1 MKNKILWAQV
11 SIFNLCVVALLGFIL
26 RSKMVFDLPEIN
38 FLNLLDAH
46 FHFAFGAWI
55 TLALMLLLVH
65 ELLPDP
71 VNNGPAYRWIFAG
84 LVFTSFVI
92 LLSTVFNNVRL
103 LTTFFSSLYILI
115 TWFFSWVFLT
125 HLSTAD
131 VNKTVRLLSVS
142 AIGSLVLSSA
152 GPIIL
157 IYLHE
162 IRSTQPFF
170 FRDAQYLYLHLQYNG
185 FFTLA
190 IFALVFHKLY
200 PRISTSVQQRFYYF
214 SVLLC
219 VSILP
224 SLFLSFLWQDPNI
237 LFRIIAIIGSILI
250 FISVAW
256 FIVFASRLF
265 EMLNLVEPAVRY
277 IVVLSVS
284 AFILKMILLGLTIFT
299 PVGNAV
305 FGDRPIIIG
314 FLHLVFL
321 GFVSSF
327 VLAWYLQI
335 RILNPA
341 IKLTNYALF
350 IFLLMVVLNE
360 IVLTL
365 QGLSSM
371 FLLKSYLYS
380 WPLWVLSIGLVG
392 GAILIYIASIRSK
405 AHLANS
411 IKNRKND

>member
-38 FLNLLDAH
+38 FLSLLDAH

-71 VNNGPAYRWIFAG
+71 INNRPIYRWIFGG

-92 LLSTVFNNVRL
+92 LLSTVFSSDRY
-103 LTTFFSSLYILI
+103 LTTFFSSLFILI
-115 TWFFSWVFLT
+115 TWLFSGVFLT
-125 HLSTAD
+125 HLSRAG
-131 VNKTVRLLSVS
+131 VNKTVRLLSIS
-142 AIGSLVLSSA
+142 AIGSLVVSSA

-162 IRSTQPFF
+162 IKSTKPFF
-170 FRDAQYLYLHLQYNG
+170 FRDAQYLYLHFQYNG

-190 IFALVFHKLY
+190 IFALVFYKLY
-200 PRISTSVQQRFYYF
+200 PKISISLQQRFYYY

-224 SLFLSFLWQDPNI
+224 SLFLSFLWQDPNV
-237 LFRIIAIIGSILI
+237 LFKIIAMAGSILI
-250 FISVAW
+250 FISTIW
-256 FIVFASRLF
+256 FIVLASPLLKMSKLL
-265 EMLNLVEPAVRY
+265 EAGVRY
-277 IVVLSVS
+277 IMLLSLSSFV
-284 AFILKMILLGLTIFT
+284 LKMILIGLTIFT

-327 VLAWYLQI
+327 VLAWYLHI
-335 RILNPA
+335 RILNPE
-341 IKLTNYALF
+341 IKLTNYALL
-350 IFLLMVVLNE
+350 IFLLVVVLNE
-360 IVLTL
+360 IILTL
-365 QGLSSM
+365 QGLSTM
-371 FLLKSYLYS
+371 LLLSSYVYS

-392 GAILIYIASIRSK
+392 GAILIYIASIRS
-405 AHLANS
+405 
-411 IKNRKND
+411 RQE

>member
-11 SIFNLCVVALLGFIL
+11 SIFNLCVVALMGFIL

-65 ELLPDP
+65 ELLPNPINNRP
-71 VNNGPAYRWIFAG
+71 VYRWIFG
-84 LVFTSFVI
+84 SLVFTSFVI
-92 LLSTVFNNVRL
+92 LLSSVFNSGRL
-103 LTTFFSSLYILI
+103 LTTIFSSLFILI

-190 IFALVFHKLY
+190 IFALIFHKLY
-200 PRISTSVQQRFYYF
+200 PRISSSVQQRFYYF

-250 FISVAW
+250 FISITW
-256 FIVFASRLF
+256 FIILASSLLR
-265 EMLNLVEPAVRY
+265 MSKLVDAGVRY
-277 IVVLSVS
+277 IMFLSVG
-284 AFILKMILLGLTIFT
+284 AFVLKMILFGLTIFT

-305 FGDRPIIIG
+305 FGNRPIIIG

-327 VLAWYLQI
+327 VFAWYLHL
-335 RILNPA
+335 RILNPE
-341 IKLTNYALF
+341 IKLTKYALL
-350 IFLLMVVLNE
+350 IFLSVVVLNE
-360 IVLTL
+360 IMLTL
-365 QGLSSM
+365 QGLSTM
-371 FLLKSYLYS
+371 FLLSSYLYS
-380 WPLWVLSIGLVG
+380 WPLWVVSIGLVG

-405 AHLANS
+405 TLGEFDQKS
-411 IKNRKND
+411 QE

>member
-11 SIFNLCVVALLGFIL
+11 SIFNLCVVALLGFVL
-26 RSKMVFDLPEIN
+26 RSKMVFDLPGIN

-55 TLALMLLLVH
+55 TPALMLLLVH

-71 VNNGPAYRWIFAG
+71 INNRPVYRWIFAG
-84 LVFTSFVI
+84 LVFTSFII
-92 LLSTVFNNVRL
+92 LLSTVFNSGRL
-103 LTTFFSSLYILI
+103 LTTIFSSLFILI

-125 HLSTAD
+125 HLRTAD

-190 IFALVFHKLY
+190 IFALVFYKLY

-250 FISVAW
+250 FISITW
-256 FIVFASRLF
+256 FIVLASRLF
-265 EMLNLVEPAVRY
+265 EMLKLVEPAVRY
-277 IVVLSVS
+277 IMVLSVS
-284 AFILKMILLGLTIFT
+284 AFILKMILLALTIVT

-341 IKLTNYALF
+341 IKLTKYALL
-350 IFLLMVVLNE
+350 IFLLVVVLNE
-360 IVLTL
+360 IILTL

-371 FLLKSYLYS
+371 FLLRSYLYS
-380 WPLWVLSIGLVG
+380 WPLWVLSIGLLG

>member
-1 MKNKILWAQV
+1 
-11 SIFNLCVVALLGFIL
+11 
-26 RSKMVFDLPEIN
+26 
-38 FLNLLDAH
+38 
-46 FHFAFGAWI
+46 
-55 TLALMLLLVH
+55 
-65 ELLPDP
+65 
-71 VNNGPAYRWIFAG
+71 
-84 LVFTSFVI
+84 
-92 LLSTVFNNVRL
+92 
-103 LTTFFSSLYILI
+103 
-115 TWFFSWVFLT
+115 
-125 HLSTAD
+125 
-131 VNKTVRLLSVS
+131 LLSVS

-190 IFALVFHKLY
+190 IFALIFHKLY
-200 PRISTSVQQRFYYF
+200 PRISSSVQQRFYYF

-250 FISVAW
+250 FISITW
-256 FIVFASRLF
+256 FIILASSLLR
-265 EMLNLVEPAVRY
+265 MSKLVDAGVRY
-277 IVVLSVS
+277 IMFLSVG
-284 AFILKMILLGLTIFT
+284 AFVLKMILFGLTIFT

-305 FGDRPIIIG
+305 LGNRPIIIG

-327 VLAWYLQI
+327 VFAWYLHL
-335 RILNPA
+335 RILNPE
-341 IKLTNYALF
+341 IKLTKYALL
-350 IFLLMVVLNE
+350 IFLSVVVLNE
-360 IVLTL
+360 IMLTL
-365 QGLSSM
+365 QGLSTM
-371 FLLKSYLYS
+371 FLLSSYLYS
-380 WPLWVLSIGLVG
+380 WPLWVVSIGLVG

-405 AHLANS
+405 TLGEFDQKS
-411 IKNRKND
+411 QE